1 MPLSTHSAMRRTAS
15 GLSYWDNGEQQ
26 GKVYV
31 LLHGIS
37 SGAGLWAKQFASQ
50 AGKNRLIAW
59 DAPGYGDSVALASA
73 TPSAVDYAH
82 ALKALVDEAGLP
94 AFTLVGHSLGA
105 LMASAYAS
113 LYPDDVAR
121 LVLASVA
128 QGYGNTSAEQ
138 QRQVYEKRPRLL
150 EALGP
155 EAMAQ
160 ERGPFL
166 LGQASPQNMLM
177 VRQAMKRLRL
187 EGFKASSYLLAY
199 DSIDDYLPAIRAD
212 IAVLYGTEDGITPP
226 AGMQA
231 LQQTYPRMKL
241 QAVPQAGHLLYVDQP
256 ALFDRL
262 VFDHAEQGKKESN
275 T

>member
-1 MPLSTHSAMRRTAS
+1 MPLSTHSAMRQTAC
-15 GLSYWDNGEQQ
+15 GLSYWDSGEQQ
-26 GKVYV
+26 GEVYV

-37 SGAGLWAKQFASQ
+37 SGAGLWARQFASQ

-73 TPSAVDYAH
+73 TPTAVDYAH

-113 LYPDDVAR
+113 LYPADVSR

-128 QGYGNTSAEQ
+128 QGYGKTSAEQ

-166 LGQASPQNMLM
+166 LGQATPENMLM
-177 VRQAMKRLRL
+177 VTQAMKRLSL
-187 EGFKASSYLLAY
+187 EGFKASSYLLAH
-199 DSIDDYLPAIRAD
+199 DSIDDYLPAFSGD
-212 IAVLYGTEDGITPP
+212 IEVLYGTEDGITPP

-231 LQQTYPRMKL
+231 LQQTYPRMEL

-262 VFDHAEQGKKESN
+262 VFGHAEQGKRESN

>member
-1 MPLSTHSAMRRTAS
+1 MPTSTHSTMRQTAC
-15 GLSYWDNGEQQ
+15 GLTYWDNGEQQ
-26 GKVYV
+26 GDVYV

-50 AGKNRLIAW
+50 TGKNRLIAW

-73 TPSAVDYAH
+73 TPTAADYAH
-82 ALKALVDEAGLP
+82 ALKAVVDEAGLT

-113 LYPDDVAR
+113 LYPADVSR

-128 QGYGNTSAEQ
+128 QGYGQTEPEQ
-138 QRQVYEKRPRLL
+138 QQQVYEKRPRLL
-150 EALGP
+150 AELGP
-155 EAMAQ
+155 EAMAR

-166 LGQASPQNMLM
+166 LGQATAENMLL
-177 VRQAMKRLRL
+177 VTQAMKRLTL
-187 EGFKASSYLLAY
+187 AGFKASSYVLAH
-199 DSIDDYLPAIRAD
+199 DSIDYYLPAIQGA
-212 IAVLYGTEDGITPP
+212 IEVLYGTEDGITPP

-231 LQQTYPRMKL
+231 LQQHYVQMNL

-262 VFDHAEQGKKESN
+262 VFEQTQPGKRENN

>member
-1 MPLSTHSAMRRTAS
+1 MPQSTYSTMRQTTC
-15 GLSYWDNGEQQ
+15 GLSYWDNEEQQ
-26 GKVYV
+26 GEVYI

-59 DAPGYGDSVALASA
+59 DAPGYGDSIALASA
-73 TPSAVDYAH
+73 TPTAADYAR
-82 ALKALVDEAGLP
+82 ALKALVDELGLRS
-94 AFTLVGHSLGA
+94 FTLVGHSLGA

-113 LYPDDVAR
+113 LYPDDVSR

-128 QGYGNTSAEQ
+128 QGYGQSTPEQ

-150 EALGP
+150 AELGP
-155 EAMAQ
+155 EAMAR

-166 LGQASPQNMLM
+166 LGQPTAEHLSM
-177 VRQAMKRLRL
+177 VTHAMKRLSVA
-187 EGFKASSYLLAY
+187 GFTASSYLLAY
-199 DSIDDYLPAIRAD
+199 DSITYYLPAVRGSIE
-212 IAVLYGTEDGITPP
+212 VLYGTDDGITPP

-231 LQQTYPRMKL
+231 LQQRYTQMAL
-241 QAVPQAGHLLYVDQP
+241 HAVPAAGHLLYVDQP
-256 ALFDRL
+256 ELFDSV
-262 VFDHAEQGKKESN
+262 VFGQTQAAQKENN

>member
-15 GLSYWDNGEQQ
+15 GLAYWDKGEQQ
-26 GKVYV
+26 GDVYV

-73 TPSAVDYAH
+73 TPTAADYAH
-82 ALKALVDEAGLP
+82 ALKALVDEAGLNS
-94 AFTLVGHSLGA
+94 FTLVGHSLGA
-105 LMASAYAS
+105 LMAAAYAS
-113 LYPDDVAR
+113 LYPADVSR

-128 QGYGNTSAEQ
+128 QGYGQTSAEQ
-138 QRQVYEKRPRLL
+138 QKQVYEKRPRLL
-150 EALGP
+150 ETLGP

-166 LGQASPQNMLM
+166 LGQVTPENLLM
-177 VRQAMKRLRL
+177 VEQAMRRLTL

-199 DSIDDYLPAIRAD
+199 DSIDYYVPAIRGD
-212 IAVLYGTEDGITPP
+212 IELLCGAEDGITPP

-231 LQQTYPRMKL
+231 LQQRYPRMSL
-241 QAVPQAGHLLYVDQP
+241 QLLPQAGHVLYVDQP

-262 VFDHAEQGKKESN
+262 VFEHMQPGKKEN
-275 T
+275 NA